1 MYRLSPIGKESVFMQ
16 IDFSKENLMVSSA
29 FIVGEIKY
37 KSDHF
42 KYHGSRSPLGRTGSF
57 AWQSFRTGTAF

>member
-42 KYHGSRSPLGRTGSF
+42 KYHQGLGSLYQFPEILSNGHLS
-57 AWQSFRTGTAF
+57 